1 MIVKGETG
9 IAINPRA
16 LQILYRNQEVNYG
29 VDFRGCKTDSDVI
42 KADEYYIQALFK
54 DSESVI
60 LSGGYKTFEEAKKAL
75 DDLYQGIEERTTYYC
90 RD

>member
-1 MIVKGETG
+1 MIVKGDVG

-29 VDFRGCKTDSDVI
+29 VDFRGCK
-42 KADEYYIQALFK
+42 
-54 DSESVI
+54 
-60 LSGGYKTFEEAKKAL
+60 KAL
-75 DDLYQGIEERTTYYC
+75 DDLYKGIEGRTIYY